1 MAFAGK
7 ASTAAILVLLTLLLQ
22 NIGMAVLIHWIRV
35 RPTQSNPLGVLGSCF
50 LMVRITSVIFVLHL
64 LQILPWAAFYRWR
77 CFPSWEAAFYFSAC
91 SYSTVGYGEVVLP
104 HAWRSL
110 GPIESVTGV
119 LMCGLSTALLFA
131 IVHLLV
137 QGKIRGYKMRH
148 EAPKA
153 GAFKPSLDGSG
164 SGSER

>member
-7 ASTAAILVLLTLLLQ
+7 VSTAAILVLLTLLLQ
-22 NIGMAVLIHWIRV
+22 NTGMATLIYWIKARHTNGMY
-35 RPTQSNPLGVLGSCF
+35 PPGMLGSCF
-50 LMVRITSVIFVLHL
+50 LMVRLTIVIFVLHL
-64 LQILPWAAFYRWR
+64 LQILMWAGFYRWR
-77 CFPSWEAAFYFSAC
+77 CFPSWQAAFYFSAS

-104 HAWRSL
+104 QAWRSL

-137 QGKIRGYKMRH
+137 QGKITRH
-148 EAPKA
+148 DAP
-153 GAFKPSLDGSG
+153 
-164 SGSER
+164 

>member
-7 ASTAAILVLLTLLLQ
+7 ASTA
-22 NIGMAVLIHWIRV
+22 
-35 RPTQSNPLGVLGSCF
+35 
-50 LMVRITSVIFVLHL
+50 
-64 LQILPWAAFYRWR
+64 
-77 CFPSWEAAFYFSAC
+77 AAFYFSAC

-104 HAWRSL
+104 QAWRSL

-137 QGKIRGYKMRH
+137 QGKVTRLQDK
-148 EAPKA
+148 
-153 GAFKPSLDGSG
+153 L
-164 SGSER
+164 